1 MALAGPGFRS
11 GHRAKADDIRQSRT
25 VKGDEMSGMRGLVQT
40 HTTPHTTQG
49 YDRLVKRFA

>member
-1 MALAGPGFRS
+1 MVGLALDGPGFRS

-40 HTTPHTTQG
+40 HTTQG